1 LLENPGTVLGSME
14 FRELFVVSDLADGER
29 DSSGWGVS
37 VKPSKRLQELHP
49 HRAIAE
55 LQAHVD
61 GLKDFLA
68 QYQNTHQDEDLE
80 KPENLAK
87 ERKAAFEL
95 DVSESYLAY
104 LKKHYTTIH

>member
-1 LLENPGTVLGSME
+1 ME
-14 FRELFVVSDLADGER
+14 FRELFVVSDLAEGEE

-55 LQAHVD
+55 LQALTD
-61 GLKDFLA
+61 DLKELLS
-68 QYQNTHQDEDLE
+68 QYHQTHLDEDLE

-104 LKKHYTTIH
+104 LKKHYMTIH